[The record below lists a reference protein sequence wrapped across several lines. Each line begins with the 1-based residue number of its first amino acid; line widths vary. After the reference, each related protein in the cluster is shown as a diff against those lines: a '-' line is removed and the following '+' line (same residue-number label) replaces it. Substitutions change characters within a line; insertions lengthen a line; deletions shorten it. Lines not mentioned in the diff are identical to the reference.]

1 MKNNLTASSKL
12 DEFDIRILR
21 TVQADSRQTTKEIAA
36 KVGLSATPVYERL
49 RRLENEGYITGYSA
63 RLNADKLG
71 RGFIVFCHV
80 KLTRV
85 NRNIAREFTDLIRNV
100 PEVSECYNTS
110 GSFDYLLKIHAADMQ
125 SYRSFVLNVLGTLD
139 TLGSLESSFVMD
151 VVKDHQGIPI

>member
-139 TLGSLESSFVMD
+139 TLGSLESTFVMD